1 MPLNIKI
8 YITIISL
15 SCTTLLHAQNDNA
28 YQIRISGQEAA
39 IMDKESDYF
48 LLINKFIIPFEI
60 SLAKYVT
67 GDELWKRKIKQPRAG
82 VSFFYAGLQNK
93 EVLGEL
99 YATRGFLEIPLYSRN
114 RFSFTVK
121 PLLGI
126 AYATRT
132 FNPLDNYKNL
142 LIGTHFLANFG
153 IEGVVNA
160 NVGKR
165 FSLHAGIAFNHFS
178 NGQIKL
184 PNNGLNLTGIK
195 AGMGYSFG
203 NPVSQTEKNTDDN
216 IENPK
221 WNLLIIPTVGIKQID
236 FFYND
241 QFYTASI
248 SLEATRNIN
257 FLQNVGLGI
266 ALFYDESII
275 VDYER
280 KFFTPISSSHN
291 YVGGIYLQHDFN
303 FYPVI
308 IPIQMGYYALN
319 AKAEYRSKIFNRFG
333 IRWHITPDLFLNIMH
348 KSDFFFRGDN
358 IEWGIGYKI

>member
-1 MPLNIKI
+1 
-8 YITIISL
+8 
-15 SCTTLLHAQNDNA
+15 
-28 YQIRISGQEAA
+28 
-39 IMDKESDYF
+39 MDKESDYF
-48 LLINKFIIPFEI
+48 LFINKYITPFEI
-60 SLAKYVT
+60 SLSKSLT
-67 GDELWKRKIKQPRAG
+67 GDEEWKHRINQTRAG

-99 YATRGFLEIPLYSRN
+99 YAIRSFLEIPLYTRKQ
-114 RFSFTVK
+114 FSFIAK
-121 PLLGI
+121 PLMGV

-132 FNPLDNYKNL
+132 FNPLENYKNL
-142 LIGTHFLANFG
+142 LIGTHVLANFG
-153 IEGVVNA
+153 IEGIVNV
-160 NVGKR
+160 NVGER
-165 FSLHAGIAFNHFS
+165 FSIHTGIAFNHFS

-195 AGMGYSFG
+195 AGLGYSFG
-203 NPVSQTEKNTDDN
+203 NPVSITENKALDN
-216 IENPK
+216 VVKPK
-221 WNLLIIPTVGIKQID
+221 WNLLIIPTAGIKQID

-257 FLQNVGLGI
+257 FLQNVGLGV
-266 ALFYDESII
+266 ALFYDESNI

-280 KFFTPISSSHN
+280 KFFTPISPSHN
-291 YVGGIYLQHDFN
+291 YVGGIYLHHEFN
-303 FYPVI
+303 FYPVV

-319 AKAEYRSKIFNRFG
+319 AEAEYRSKLFNRFG
-333 IRWHITPDLFLNIMH
+333 IRWHVTPSLFLNIMH